1 MELYIS
7 DLDGTLLN
15 SRAELSEY
23 SVKSLN
29 SLIDSGLDF
38 TVATARTIASTGKI
52 LDGVDLK
59 LPMIL
64 MNGVLIFDPQ
74 TQSYEVVNRLGAEL
88 CSLIISKMRSFG
100 LDCFMYTLEGN
111 MMHTVFERLSN
122 SAMQEFYDERC
133 SKYYKT
139 FTRVESFGKEHNSV
153 IYFTFIDARE
163 RLAPLYEALSN
174 EDGVGMTFYSDIY
187 SEGMWYLE
195 IFSAAASKEN
205 AVGYLREKFAPS
217 KITVFGDNLN
227 DLSLFR
233 AADVKVAV
241 CNAKKE
247 LLENA
252 DRVIGTNDED
262 SVVKYLEE
270 VFYG

>member
-1 MELYIS
+1 MQLYIS

-23 SVKSLN
+23 SAQSLN
-29 SLIDSGLDF
+29 KMIGGGLDF
-38 TVATARTIASTGKI
+38 TVATARTIASAGKI
-52 LDGVDLK
+52 LVGANLK

-74 TQSYEVVNRLGAEL
+74 TRSYEVVNRLDTKL
-88 CSLIISKMRSFG
+88 CSLIIAKMRSFG

-122 SAMQEFYDERC
+122 RAMQEFYDERC
-133 SKYYKT
+133 RKYYKT
-139 FTRVESFGKEHNSV
+139 FTQVESFSEEHNSV
-153 IYFTFIDARE
+153 IYFTFIDTRE

-174 EDGVGMTFYSDIY
+174 KDGVGMTFYSDIY

-205 AVGYLREKFAPS
+205 AVRYLREKFAPS

-241 CNAKKE
+241 GNAKKE
-247 LLENA
+247 LLECA